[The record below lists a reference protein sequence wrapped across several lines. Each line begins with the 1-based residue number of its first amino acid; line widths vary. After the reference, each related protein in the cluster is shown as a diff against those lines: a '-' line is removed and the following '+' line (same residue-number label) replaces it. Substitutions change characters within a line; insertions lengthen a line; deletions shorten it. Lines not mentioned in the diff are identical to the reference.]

1 MCKANALVMWKGLI
15 MANHVVTFANSTMSH
30 MHRRFARQARGMKV
44 FENIFCWTEADLE
57 PRFRENFAHV
67 LTPQV
72 RGFGYF
78 VWKPQVILQ
87 ALERTAIGDVL
98 LYLDSGSHL
107 VTTGR
112 DRFLEYVEVATRSE
126 SGVLAFQLTHIEKEW
141 SKGDL
146 LEFFGVRNQPLI
158 CDTQQIQA
166 GAIFIHH
173 RPGVREFFEDWLET
187 FSQRF
192 DLVDD
197 TPSLSS
203 NDEAFVAHRHD
214 QSVFS
219 ILAKMRG
226 VSYLSA
232 LEQYPPGNP
241 PDWESLRNFPI
252 HHRRDKRT
260 LLQKFAT
267 HIREASRPIELLLVR
282 LKRTL
287 FHLLG
292 IPR

>member
-1 MCKANALVMWKGLI
+1 

-30 MHRRFARQARGMKV
+30 MHRRFARQARKMKV
-44 FENIFCWTEADLE
+44 FDTIFCWTEQNLE
-57 PRFRENFAHV
+57 ASFRATFAHV
-67 LTPQV
+67 LGPHV
-72 RGFGYF
+72 RGYGYF

-87 ALERTAIGDVL
+87 ALERTEIGDVL

-107 VTTGR
+107 VTGGR
-112 DRFLEYVEVATRSE
+112 DRFLEYVEAAKSSK

-146 LEFFGVRNQPLI
+146 LDYFGVRNQPQI
-158 CDTQQIQA
+158 CNTQQIQA
-166 GAIFIHH
+166 GAIFIHN
-173 RPGVREFFEDWLET
+173 RSEVREFFEDWLDT
-187 FSQRF
+187 FRQRF

-197 TPSLSS
+197 TPSVSP
-203 NDEAFVAHRHD
+203 NDEGFVSHRHD

-226 VSYLSA
+226 VSLLSA

-260 LLQKFAT
+260 SLQKVSGR
-267 HIREASRPIELLLVR
+267 IREVLRPSEVLLVR
-282 LKRTL
+282 LKRAL
-287 FHLLG
+287 FSLFG
-292 IPR
+292 VTR